1 MSIPFP
7 TLTNPLRFAFSIL
20 TGGDFSWKSA
30 AFLSPRACIWPG
42 PREGKRLEGRTMLTI
57 KAGYLML
64 VPVALSVAFML
75 WVLWNFH
82 KDERR

>member
-1 MSIPFP
+1 
-7 TLTNPLRFAFSIL
+7 
-20 TGGDFSWKSA
+20 
-30 AFLSPRACIWPG
+30 
-42 PREGKRLEGRTMLTI
+42 MLTI